1 MYITYSYIKRK
12 PNLLFLL
19 WSQIH
24 VFSFFLSAIVVLFP
38 QWSLGVTLWELA
50 TLGASPLAELDA
62 ADVGAFLSG
71 GYRPSQPHNCP
82 DEL

>member
-1 MYITYSYIKRK
+1 MS
-12 PNLLFLL
+12 
-19 WSQIH
+19 
-24 VFSFFLSAIVVLFP
+24 V
-38 QWSLGVTLWELA
+38 QWSLGITLWELA

>member
-1 MYITYSYIKRK
+1 MLITDFSPDPLSIKVNSIRLIFIIFK
-12 PNLLFLL
+12 
-19 WSQIH
+19 
-24 VFSFFLSAIVVLFP
+24 
-38 QWSLGVTLWELA
+38 QWSLGITLWELA

-62 ADVGAFLSG
+62 ADVGAFLDG